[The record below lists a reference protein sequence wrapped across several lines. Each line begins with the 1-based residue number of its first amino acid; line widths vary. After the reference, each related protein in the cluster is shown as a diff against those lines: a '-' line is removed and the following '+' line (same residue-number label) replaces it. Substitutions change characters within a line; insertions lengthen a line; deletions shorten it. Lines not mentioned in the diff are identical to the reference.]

1 MDVKAIIKG
10 IRISPI
16 KLRLVADLIRGKST
30 NEALSIVNNYNSKS
44 SRILKKA
51 LDSVIANAV
60 NNNKL
65 DANKLYVKEI
75 KIDMGQTLK
84 RRVPG
89 SRGSIDKND
98 HRTSHVTII
107 VAEKEVK
114 ETKKEALVEE
124 KKAPSKT
131 NKKTTKVKKG

>member
-10 IRISPI
+10 VRISPI
-16 KLRLVADLIRGKST
+16 KLRLTADMIRGKST
-30 NEALSIVNNYNSKS
+30 NEALSIVNNYNSKP
-44 SRILKKA
+44 SRVLKKA

-75 KIDMGQTLK
+75 RIDMGQTLK

-89 SRGSIDKND
+89 SRGSIDKNF
-98 HRTSHVTII
+98 HRASHVTII
-107 VAEKEVK
+107 VSEKEEKIKKVEAPV
-114 ETKKEALVEE
+114 ET
-124 KKAPSKT
+124 
-131 NKKTTKVKKG
+131 KTTKKATTKKK

>member
-10 IRISPI
+10 VRISPI
-16 KLRLVADLIRGKST
+16 KLRLTADMIRGKST
-30 NEALSIVNNYNSKS
+30 NEALSIVNNYNSKP
-44 SRILKKA
+44 SRVLKKA

-75 KIDMGQTLK
+75 RIDMGQTLK

-89 SRGSIDKND
+89 SRGSIDKNF
-98 HRTSHVTII
+98 HRASHVTII
-107 VAEKEVK
+107 V
-114 ETKKEALVEE
+114 KKLQLR
-124 KKAPSKT
+124 KSRR
-131 NKKTTKVKKG
+131 